1 MSQLTETINDIVPL
15 TNEERDMIENAYK
28 TIVVSKGELWVEQ
41 GKRCEQVGFLES
53 GKLWFYYIDDDG
65 IDVTCYF
72 STAGEF
78 LSSFTSFLTNSPAKE
93 NVEAIEDSVMRVINS
108 QELETLSEKVPKM
121 NVFRRINAENL
132 FITME
137 KRVFMLQSQ
146 TAFERYEKMLKES
159 PEIVHSVPLHYT
171 ASFLGITP
179 QHLSRIRKEMTR

>member
-1 MSQLTETINDIVPL
+1 MSQLTEYINEIVSL
-15 TNEERDMIENAYK
+15 TNVERDIIEKAYK

-53 GKLWFYYIDDDG
+53 GKLRFYYTDEAG
-65 IDVTCYF
+65 NDVTCYF
-72 STAGEF
+72 ITAGEF

-93 NVEAIEDSVMRVINS
+93 NVEAIEDSVMRVIDS
-108 QELETLSEKVPKM
+108 QELEVLSEKVPKM
-121 NVFRRINAENL
+121 HVFRRINAENL

-179 QHLSRIRKEMTR
+179 QHLSRIRKELSR